1 MKKLLL
7 IFSLLFSFS
16 SYAADPIYTK
26 IFSSKAVDG
35 YDVVSYFT
43 EGKPTKGD
51 QQFHTEYQGATWL
64 FSSKENLALFK
75 QDPTKYAPQYGGY
88 CAWAVGADN
97 SLAPGNPKY
106 WKIVDGKLYLNYD
119 KSVQE
124 TWLTDVSGFI
134 TKANHNWPALIK

>member
-16 SYAADPIYTK
+16 SYAANPIYTK

-43 EGKPTKGD
+43 EGKPTKGN

-75 QDPTKYAPQYGGY
+75 QGIQPNMHLNMVVIVHGQLARIILLLRAILSIGKSLMESSILTTTKTCKKLGLLMYP
-88 CAWAVGADN
+88 DL
-97 SLAPGNPKY
+97 SPK
-106 WKIVDGKLYLNYD
+106 
-119 KSVQE
+119 
-124 TWLTDVSGFI
+124 LTTTGL
-134 TKANHNWPALIK
+134 H